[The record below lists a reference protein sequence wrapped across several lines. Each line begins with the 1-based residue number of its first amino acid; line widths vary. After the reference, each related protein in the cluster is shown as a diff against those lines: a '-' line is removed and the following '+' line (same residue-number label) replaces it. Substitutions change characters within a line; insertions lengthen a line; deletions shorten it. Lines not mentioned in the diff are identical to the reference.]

1 MTVAAPDGPGPAVP
15 ARTGPAPTGPTARAG
30 PRRWL
35 SVLRALARTTTFRVA
50 IAFAGLFAGFSLLLL
65 GYIYATTVGRLG
77 LEAEQAARAE
87 MVELRGVW
95 AESGAAG
102 LNMAVI
108 DRAARATGGLYVL
121 ITPRGDVMSGNI
133 DAVPLDLSRIERP
146 QAGEAVPDP
155 VFASFNYFRPDP
167 ETGVVEER
175 QARGWFAPGPDG
187 FGLFVARDLG
197 PGYQIASQVARVVWS
212 GSAAVLAFA
221 LVGGFMAARQA
232 ASRVDEL
239 SRTARAVMAGDLSRR
254 AAVRPARPGEGD
266 EFDTLTLELNA
277 MLARIEKLVAS
288 SRTIGDSVAHDL
300 RSPLSRLRGRLEAAA
315 ADGALD
321 GEGLREV
328 LDQAV
333 ADLDAVVGTF
343 NAVLRLSRLE
353 AGEGVRAEAVDL
365 SALAG
370 EVADLFE
377 PAVTEAGLAFEDDI
391 ALGITVRG
399 DRSLLAQA
407 LTNLID
413 NAIKYTAAAEGA
425 ELPVGPPTGRVRV
438 FLNRRSDGRIAL
450 GVADTG
456 PGIPPEQR
464 ARALERFVRLDEA
477 RSTPGTGIGLS
488 LAAAVA
494 EAHGGVLE
502 LADGLGGET
511 GPGLQAAVLLRPSR

>member
-1 MTVAAPDGPGPAVP
+1 MAAPVRPGRTEPVSVPPPDAQAVRPEARQAARSGPG
-15 ARTGPAPTGPTARAG
+15 
-30 PRRWL
+30 RWL
-35 SVLRALARTTTFRVA
+35 DVLQALARTTTFRVA

-133 DAVPLDLSRIERP
+133 DAVPLDLSRIDRP
-146 QAGEAVPDP
+146 QAGEPMPDP

-232 ASRVDEL
+232 AGRVEEL

-315 ADGALD
+315 ADTAMDNEALRD
-321 GEGLREV
+321 V

-353 AGEGVRAEAVDL
+353 AGEGVRAEPVDL

-413 NAIKYTAAAEGA
+413 NAIKYTAAAAPAGA
-425 ELPVGPPTGRVRV
+425 EPPTGRVKV
-438 FLNRRSDGRIAL
+438 SLRRRPDGRIAL
-450 GVADTG
+450 AVADTG
-456 PGIPPEQR
+456 PGIPPDQR
-464 ARALERFVRLDEA
+464 ARALERFVRLDDA

-494 EAHGGVLE
+494 EAHGGELE
-502 LADGLGGET
+502 LADGLGT
-511 GPGLQAAVLLRPSR
+511 PGLAASLLLRGT